1 MIHKIMVILAL
12 SLLPIMAESLTSDDI
27 KNLQKRTIKEHIVYE
42 TYLETDD
49 GLASVFGY
57 QFDTY
62 FNDTQCFILAIS
74 GAVGGERGGYGFA
87 AFGLGQ
93 LIPLTDSFQLN
104 LRGFLGSGGG
114 GGLGAGGGFMIE
126 GHIGIIY
133 NITPS
138 IGLELN
144 TGYLKYP
151 TGTFETPMVNL
162 GLNLTEQSIFLPW
175 N

>member
-1 MIHKIMVILAL
+1 M
-12 SLLPIMAESLTSDDI
+12 DI
-27 KNLQKRTIKEHIVYE
+27 
-42 TYLETDD
+42 
-49 GLASVFGY
+49 ASVFGY

-62 FNDTQCFILAIS
+62 FNDTQCYIGHFWRCP
-74 GAVGGERGGYGFA
+74 GGERGGYGFA

-126 GHIGIIY
+126 GHIGIAATI
-133 NITPS
+133 S
-138 IGLELN
+138 HHQ
-144 TGYLKYP
+144 
-151 TGTFETPMVNL
+151 L
-162 GLNLTEQSIFLPW
+162 GW

>member
-1 MIHKIMVILAL
+1 MIKQLSIWSLMSAIILAAPL
-12 SLLPIMAESLTSDDI
+12 SSDDFNRL
-27 KNLQKRTIKEHIVYE
+27 KKRTVKEHIVYE
-42 TYLETDD
+42 TYLETDK

-93 LIPLTDSFQLN
+93 LIPLTQPWHLN
-104 LRGFLGSGGG
+104 LRGFIGSGGG
-114 GGLGAGGGFMIE
+114 GGLDAGGGLMIE
-126 GHIGIIY
+126 GHIGLMYPLTQTVAI
-133 NITPS
+133 
-138 IGLELN
+138 ELN

-151 TGTFETPMVNL
+151 TGTFETPMINV
-162 GLNLTEQSIFLPW
+162 GITMTEQHLHLPW
-175 N
+175 